1 MSLDKKW
8 ERLLFDFTKQDI
20 SSSTPEKIRLP
31 RQNILAIEKLR
42 SRYHKTA
49 NGLITYP
56 DARFQDVPLKTEI
69 VLTDSFLK

>member
-1 MSLDKKW
+1 MSPDKKW

-42 SRYHKTA
+42 SRYQKTA
-49 NGLITYP
+49 
-56 DARFQDVPLKTEI
+56 DARFPDVPLKTEI